1 MINRFYKPVFYLA
14 ILLILQLTLVELISY
29 KNFRPD
35 LLLIGLIYF
44 TLMYGQI
51 PGIVVAFF
59 FGLLLDIFGGGVIG
73 ANSLSKVSACFVAG
87 YFSSEN
93 ENDFEISVNFF
104 VIIFLITLLEKIIY
118 IFVAVNLDFKVL
130 IIVLIQHGLIP
141 SVVTL
146 VFSLFV
152 LFIPR
157 RNVVR

>member
-1 MINRFYKPVFYLA
+1 MINRFYKPLFYLA
-14 ILLILQLTLVELISY
+14 LLLILQLTLVELIAY

-51 PGIVVAFF
+51 PGMLAGFF
-59 FGLLLDIFGGGVIG
+59 FGLLLDILSGGVIG
-73 ANSLSKVSACFVAG
+73 ANSLSKTSASFVAG
-87 YFSSEN
+87 YFSSED
-93 ENDFEISVNFF
+93 ENNFEISINFF
-104 VIIFLITLLEKIIY
+104 VIVFFITLLEKLIY
-118 IFVAVNLDFKVL
+118 IFVAINLDFKML

-141 SVVTL
+141 TVVTL

-157 RNVVR
+157 KSVVR